1 MGQVRTLSSA
11 FTRNHWSVGKIR
23 RWAAAG
29 LRQKKRVV
37 REDTMS
43 IRIVFVML
51 VAAVSMAFGFMPA
64 NVQQPQRAQPSQSLR
79 LYVLDCGKIT
89 PANADA
95 YGLKSNEMATVNMI
109 TPCFLIVHPRG
120 TMIWDTGEIS
130 DSAFKDGVSPQKL
143 NTFTVDRPLLP
154 QLAAIGYIPANITY
168 LALSHYHADHV
179 ANASLFAGSTWIVQ
193 QGDRDRILAPRP
205 AVRPAVGAVPDPK
218 FFRSEEHT
226 FELQSQSN
234 LVCRLLLEKKK

>member
-1 MGQVRTLSSA
+1 
-11 FTRNHWSVGKIR
+11 
-23 RWAAAG
+23 
-29 LRQKKRVV
+29 
-37 REDTMS
+37 MS

-51 VAAVSMAFGFMPA
+51 VAAVSVAFGFMPA
-64 NVQQPQRAQPSQSLR
+64 NAQQPQRAQPPQSLR

-95 YGLKSNEMATVNMI
+95 YGLKSSEMATVNMI

-143 NTFTVDRPLLP
+143 NTYTVDRPLLP

-168 LALSHYHADHV
+168 LALSTTMLIMSPTPACSPV
-179 ANASLFAGSTWIVQ
+179 QLGLCRRATGTGSSPR
-193 QGDRDRILAPRP
+193 GRPYDR
-205 AVRPAVGAVPDPK
+205 
-218 FFRSEEHT
+218 
-226 FELQSQSN
+226 Q
-234 LVCRLLLEKKK
+234 